1 MTASGSGGPAADAV
15 IVGGGP
21 AGSSTAWYLAR
32 AGFDVVLLDR
42 AHFPRD
48 KPCAEYLSPQASR
61 ILDAMG
67 ALAPVEGSGAAQLA
81 GMRVFAANG
90 AAIHGEFAADHG
102 WRGFRDRGLALRRT
116 VLDAILLDR
125 ARAAGVRVIEG
136 TRVSDLARDGDG
148 RVTGVRGVAP
158 GDAPLHVT
166 ARLTVGADGLRSV
179 VARRL
184 GVARVARWPR
194 RVALVAHYR
203 GVRGM
208 GDCGEIHMTGAG
220 EYAGLADVG
229 GGVTNV
235 AVVVPVTR
243 AGELRGDASAFF
255 ERWFAAH
262 PALAPRLDGAER
274 ITPVRAVGP
283 LAVRASRVVMP
294 GVALVGDAAD
304 FCDPVTGEG
313 IYSALRGGELLAEHA
328 AAMLAMRP
336 GRAADTTLGRYT
348 AARRGEFGGKW
359 IVERLA
365 AAAIASPALT
375 NRVARVLARRK
386 DMADLV
392 VGVAGDFVPPR
403 ALLRPGFLLPLLFG
417 TISSPQA

>member
-1 MTASGSGGPAADAV
+1 MKTASGVLAAEV
-15 IVGGGP
+15 VVVGGGP
-21 AGSSTAWYLAR
+21 AGSSAAWHLSR

-67 ALAPVEGSGAAQLA
+67 ALGPIEAAGAAQLA

-90 AAIHGEFAADHG
+90 ASIHGEFAADHG

-116 VLDAILLDR
+116 VLDALLLDR
-125 ARAAGVRVIEG
+125 ARVAGVRVIEG
-136 TRVSDLARDGDG
+136 TRVTDLTRDDDG
-148 RVTGVRGVAP
+148 RVAGVRGLSP
-158 GDAPLHVT
+158 GGAPLAVT

-208 GDCGEIHMTGAG
+208 GDCGEIHMSGAA

-235 AVVVPVTR
+235 AVVVPATR
-243 AGELRGDASAFF
+243 AGDLRGNTTAFF
-255 ERWFAAH
+255 EHWLAMH

-274 ITPVRAVGP
+274 IAPVRAIGP
-283 LAVRASRVVMP
+283 LAVRASHAVMP
-294 GVALVGDAAD
+294 GVALAGDAAD

-313 IYSALRGGELLAEHA
+313 IYSALRGGEMVAEHA
-328 AAMLAMRP
+328 SAMLALPP
-336 GRAADTTLGRYT
+336 GRAADAALARYG
-348 AARRGEFGGKW
+348 AARRREFGGKW

-365 AAAIASPALT
+365 AAAVAWPGLT

-403 ALLRPGFLLPLLFG
+403 ALLRPRFLLPLLLG
-417 TISSPQA
+417 TISSP